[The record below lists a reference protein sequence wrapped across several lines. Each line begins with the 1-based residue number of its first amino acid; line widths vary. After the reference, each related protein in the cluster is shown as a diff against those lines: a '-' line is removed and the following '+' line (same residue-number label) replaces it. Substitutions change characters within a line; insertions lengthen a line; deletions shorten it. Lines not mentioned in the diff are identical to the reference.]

1 MLQQQWKGIVWP
13 ASNEAKRSADV
24 DTGVEK
30 DVLKN
35 VGTASVWVPEGFEI
49 HSKLGRHVKNRLG
62 SLEKERGLDW
72 ATAEV
77 RSFCENTTGRV

>member
-1 MLQQQWKGIVWP
+1 MPQQQWNVMVWP
-13 ASNEAKRSADV
+13 ASSEAKRSVDV

-30 DVLKN
+30 DVLKK

-62 SLEKERGLDW
+62 SLEKEKGLDW

-77 RSFCENTTGRV
+77 RGFYENITGRV